1 MLYKISLEDGPTN
14 LTEQAKHNAEDKFQ
28 RVLERTLGEPTDV
41 LHLYRVW
48 QAVIESDE
56 SELSTSDKTSAQ
68 KWAETVYKAQL
79 AGLSELGEC
88 EAYFDIHIEK

>member
-1 MLYKISLEDGPTN
+1 MYKISLEDGPSD
-14 LTEQAKHNAEDKFQ
+14 LTDQARHHAEAKFQ
-28 RVLERTLGEPTDV
+28 RILERSLGAPTDV

-48 QAVIESDE
+48 QSVMEADE
-56 SELSTSDKTSAQ
+56 SEISTTDKTLAQ

-79 AGLSELGEC
+79 AGLSDLGEC